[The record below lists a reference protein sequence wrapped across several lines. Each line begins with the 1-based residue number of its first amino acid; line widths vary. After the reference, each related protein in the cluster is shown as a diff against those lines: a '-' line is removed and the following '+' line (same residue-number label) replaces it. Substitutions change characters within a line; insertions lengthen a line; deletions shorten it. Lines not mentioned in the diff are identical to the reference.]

1 MASIAIPLILLS
13 AMIGVPIAFALMIG
27 PLAAII
33 VSGDTIFMETLLQ
46 RFYSGMH
53 QYPILAIPLFLLAGD
68 LLNAGRITE
77 RLVAFAN
84 AFVGHWRGGLAQ
96 VTNVTNVIFAGLSGS
111 AVADAT
117 ALGSVLVPAM
127 EKQGY
132 TRSFA
137 AALTAAGSL
146 IGPIIPPSIIMI
158 LYAFV
163 TNVSIGAL
171 FAAGVVPGLMMG
183 GSLMLMTAY
192 MARKRNFPWNPARAT
207 LPEFINACWRGLP
220 AVLMPVGVIGG
231 ILGGFF
237 TATEA
242 AAVATAYAIALGF
255 LVTKE
260 LTIRKLV
267 HSVLGA
273 GIASGCILLIIAAAT
288 MFAWLLTILEIPQHF
303 TSLVLGLTDSPYIF
317 LLLVNV
323 LLFIIGCFIDAGPAI
338 LIIAPILM
346 PAIVEFGIEPVH
358 FALVMCLNLT
368 IGLATPPFGM
378 VLFAISGVTKVSVG
392 RIVGDLWPF
401 LACHVVLVMFITY
414 IPAISLFLPRLLG
427 YI

>member
-13 AMIGVPIAFALMIG
+13 AIIGVPIAFALMIG

-183 GSLMLMTAY
+183 GGLMLMTAY

-207 LPEFINACWRGLP
+207 FPEFVNACWQGLP

-231 ILGGFF
+231 ILGGYF

-255 LVTKE
+255 FVTKE
-260 LTIRKLV
+260 LTFRKLI

-303 TSLVLGLTDSPYIF
+303 TSLVLGLTDSPYVF
-317 LLLVNV
+317 LLLVNI
-323 LLFIIGCFIDAGPAI
+323 LLFIVGCFIDAGPAI

-346 PAIVEFGIEPVH
+346 PAITQFGIEPVH

-368 IGLATPPFGM
+368 IGLATPP
-378 VLFAISGVTKVSVG
+378 VG
-392 RIVGDLWPF
+392 RVVGDLWPF
-401 LACHVVLVMFITY
+401 LGCHVVLVMIITY